1 MYIIHERRPNRI
13 ACLLLAALMLL
24 CSLALL
30 GCNKNEPKDDT
41 NNPFSEFINST
52 QKEKLEVLAE
62 AFAESGY
69 AFDNSNPITFRDVE
83 LFICYYYDD
92 KVLAGENGY
101 GSVPAA
107 DADAFCEEVFGIKP
121 TLRYN
126 NTFEDE
132 VLFYFDDDSE
142 SYLIKPKDN
151 FASDVELE
159 SVEVLEEGGYLASIK
174 VSGTDGSQCLL
185 ELGFLLNKDAVRI
198 RSCKRYDFN

>member
-1 MYIIHERRPNRI
+1 MYTVHERHPNRI
-13 ACLLLAALMLL
+13 ACMLLAALMLL
-24 CSLALL
+24 SSLALF
-30 GCNKNEPKDDT
+30 GCNKKEPTDDP
-41 NNPFSEFINST
+41 NNPFSEFINSA
-52 QKEKLEVLAE
+52 QKNKLEVLAE
-62 AFAESGY
+62 AFAQSRY
-69 AFDNSNPITFRDVE
+69 AFDSTNPITFRDIE

-132 VLFYFDDDSE
+132 VPFYFDDDSQ
-142 SYLIKPKDN
+142 SYLVKPKDS
-151 FASDVELE
+151 FATKVELE
-159 SVEVLEEGGYLASIK
+159 SVEALQEGGYLASIN
-174 VSGTDGSQCLL
+174 VSGTDGSQCIL

-198 RSCKRYDFN
+198 SSCKRYDFN

>member
-1 MYIIHERRPNRI
+1 MYIVHERHPNRI

-24 CSLALL
+24 SSLALF
-30 GCNKNEPKDDT
+30 GCNNNETEDDP
-41 NNPFSEFINST
+41 NNPFSEFINSA
-52 QKEKLEVLAE
+52 QKKKLEVLAE
-62 AFAESGY
+62 AFAESRY
-69 AFDNSNPITFRDVE
+69 TFDSNNPITFRNIE

-101 GSVPAA
+101 GSVPAT

-121 TLRYN
+121 TIRYN

-142 SYLIKPKDN
+142 SYFIKPKDS
-151 FASDVELE
+151 FAVDVELE
-159 SVEVLEEGGYLASIK
+159 SVETLKEGGYLASIK
-174 VSGTDGSQCLL
+174 VSGTDGSQCIL

-198 RSCKRYDFN
+198 SSCKRYDFN

>member
-1 MYIIHERRPNRI
+1 MYIVHERHQNRI

-24 CSLALL
+24 SSLALF
-30 GCNKNEPKDDT
+30 GCNNNEPEDDP
-41 NNPFSEFINST
+41 NNPFSEFINSA
-52 QKEKLEVLAE
+52 QKNKLEVLAE
-62 AFAESGY
+62 AFAESRY
-69 AFDNSNPITFRDVE
+69 TFDSSNPITFRDIE

-101 GSVPAA
+101 GSVSAT

-132 VLFYFDDDSE
+132 VPFYFDDDSQ

-151 FASDVELE
+151 FAAKVELE
-159 SVEVLEEGGYLASIK
+159 SIEALKEGGYLASIK
-174 VSGTDGSQCLL
+174 VSGTDGSQCVL

-198 RSCKRYDFN
+198 SSCKRYDFN